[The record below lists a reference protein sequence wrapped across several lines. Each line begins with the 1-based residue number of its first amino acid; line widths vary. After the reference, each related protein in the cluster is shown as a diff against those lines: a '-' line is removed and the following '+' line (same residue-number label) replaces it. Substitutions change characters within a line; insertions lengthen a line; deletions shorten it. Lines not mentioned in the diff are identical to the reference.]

1 MENRTENT
9 WKIFNNQQDLIRLF
23 DTKVNVLLVI
33 SGITTSFL
41 LVNLKEIIETGTFGK
56 ILFGLFVVFFALFVV
71 FALLTIFPRKPTK
84 SGRSIPKLI
93 YFKDIASRVEA
104 IDYVEDFEKTTDKEL
119 QNDLYY
125 QIYELASIVK
135 LKSENYYK
143 AWIFLILQFIVFT
156 GLLIVMN
163 FTNG

>member
-41 LVNLKEIIETGTFGK
+41 LVNLKEIIETGAFGK

-104 IDYVEDFEKTTDKEL
+104 KDYVEDFEKTTDKEL

-156 GLLIVMN
+156 GVLIVMN

>member
-9 WKIFNNQQDLIRLF
+9 WKIFDNQQDLIRLF

-41 LVNLKEIIETGTFGK
+41 LVNLKDILQTGVAGK
-56 ILFGLFVVFFALFVV
+56 IMFGLFVLFFTCFVI

-84 SGRSIPKLI
+84 SGKSIPKLI

-104 IDYVEDFEKTTDKEL
+104 KDYVEDFENTSDKQL

-125 QIYELASIVK
+125 QIFELASIVK
-135 LKSENYYK
+135 LKSSNYFK
-143 AWIFLILQFIVFT
+143 AWIFLILQFVVFT
-156 GLLIVMN
+156 IVLIIMN
-163 FTNG
+163 FS

>member
-41 LVNLKEIIETGTFGK
+41 LVNLKDVLVTGIAGK
-56 ILFGLFVVFFALFVV
+56 IMFVLFVLFFACFVI
-71 FALLTIFPRKPTK
+71 FALLTIFPRKPSK
-84 SGRSIPKLI
+84 SGNSIPKLI

-104 IDYVEDFEKTTDKEL
+104 KDYVEDFENTSDKQL

-125 QIYELASIVK
+125 QIFELASIVK
-135 LKSENYYK
+135 LKSANYYK
-143 AWIFLILQFIVFT
+143 AWIFLILQFVVFT
-156 GLLIVMN
+156 IVLIIMN
-163 FTNG
+163 FC

>member
-41 LVNLKEIIETGTFGK
+41 LVNLKEILGLGMTGK
-56 ILFGLFVVFFALFVV
+56 VMFGLFVLFFACFVV

-84 SGRSIPKLI
+84 SGKSIPKLI

-104 IDYVEDFEKTTDKEL
+104 KDYVDDFEKTSDKEL

-125 QIYELASIVK
+125 QIYELATIVK
-135 LKSENYYK
+135 LKIANYFK

-156 GLLIVMN
+156 VVLVIMN